1 MTILSGMVLLMKRP
15 VMPILIGVMLW
26 SAFIAQAAPLKV
38 GDAIPLITAKDQH
51 GANYVFTNGTA
62 YLLIVQDMENA
73 KAANHKLAEQ
83 GGGVLEQHG
92 AVYLMDIHTMPGIAR
107 FFALPKMRKY
117 PQRIVL
123 SDTPDALNWV
133 PAKTGYATILKLT
146 SAGHIEKI
154 SYWQATR
161 ESLKDVLR

>member
-1 MTILSGMVLLMKRP
+1 MLFHKR
-15 VMPILIGVMLW
+15 LW
-26 SAFIAQAAPLKV
+26 IIMWLAGWAAGKALATPLQV
-38 GDAIPLITAKDQH
+38 GDAIPPITAKDQH
-51 GANYVFTNGTA
+51 GVNYVFTNGTA

-83 GGGVLEQHG
+83 GGGFLEQHG

-123 SDTPDALNWV
+123 IDAPDALNWV

-161 ESLKDVLR
+161 ESLKDGLR